1 MSESGL
7 RTAGMTAAWVRP
19 QTAVHGRHLAV
30 AAIEFFVA
38 VLGTTV
44 QRIYSQQTA
53 AVMTQA
59 YGTGASG
66 S

>member
-1 MSESGL
+1 
-7 RTAGMTAAWVRP
+7 MTATWVRP

-30 AAIEFFVA
+30 AAIECLVV

-44 QRIYSQQTA
+44 QRIFSQQTA
-53 AVMTQA
+53 PGMAQA

-66 S
+66 PE